1 MLVKK
6 IQRPRCTVLSA
17 VSIDGGMSAGRG
29 ASSREFGALIPKRYN
44 KVRDAERLRAD
55 AIMVGSNT
63 AYVDNPN
70 LLSPNP
76 NIIRVVIDSKGIT
89 PVSHNL
95 LSNDFATLFFVT
107 SKTPKSFLNAIRARK
122 NKQFVECGNGK
133 VDLVKAFNILYN
145 LGIRR
150 VLVEGGGLLINH
162 LLRDKLVDEIKLL
175 YIPTIVGKD
184 DAPRFAVGSEN
195 LFGKVKIAVKRARK
209 LGNLVFVECGVLY
222 EN

>member
-1 MLVKK
+1 MHRL
-6 IQRPRCTVLSA
+6 RCTVLSA

-29 ASSREFGALIPKRYN
+29 ASSREFRAFIPDRYN
-44 KVRDAERLRAD
+44 KVRDVERLRVD

-70 LLSPNP
+70 LTSPNP

-89 PVSHNL
+89 PLSHNL
-95 LSNDFATLFFVT
+95 LSNNFATLFFVT
-107 SKTPKSFLNAIRARK
+107 SKTPKCFLNAIRARK
-122 NKQFVECGNGK
+122 NKQFIECGNYK
-133 VDLVKAFNILYN
+133 VDLIKAFNILYD

-150 VLVEGGGLLINH
+150 LLVEGGGLLINR
-162 LLRDKLVDEIKLL
+162 LLKDKLVDEIKLF

-184 DAPRFAVGSEN
+184 DAPRFTVGSES
-195 LFGKVKIAVKRARK
+195 LFRKVKITLKKVHK
-209 LGNLVFVECGVLY
+209 LGDLVFVEYGVLY